1 MIDHYKKINK
11 LYIFYVITVKTD
23 FKLKIAR
30 GKLKMV
36 EKRKTFTIIIAD
48 GAYTKE
54 RPFTMLRFA
63 YTALLEENKINI
75 FLVEDGI
82 FVGKKNQ
89 DPTTHDNV
97 GKWMIDVIDE
107 GANVKACGV
116 CMRARGLSE
125 DELIDGIEKSTMN
138 GLVEMCEEADNV
150 IFS

>member
-1 MIDHYKKINK
+1 MIEYYKKINK
-11 LYIFYVITVKTD
+11 LSSVNLITQNTD
-23 FKLKIAR
+23 FTYS
-30 GKLKMV
+30 
-36 EKRKTFTIIIAD
+36 EKVMTEKKKTFTLVIGD
-48 GAYTKE
+48 GAYTSE

-63 YTALLEENKINI
+63 YTALLDEHKVNI

-89 DPTTHDNV
+89 DPTTYDNV
-97 GKWMIDVIDE
+97 GKWMSDVISE

-125 DELIDGIEKSTMN
+125 EELIDGIEKTSMN
-138 GLVEMCEEADNV
+138 SLLEMCVEADNV